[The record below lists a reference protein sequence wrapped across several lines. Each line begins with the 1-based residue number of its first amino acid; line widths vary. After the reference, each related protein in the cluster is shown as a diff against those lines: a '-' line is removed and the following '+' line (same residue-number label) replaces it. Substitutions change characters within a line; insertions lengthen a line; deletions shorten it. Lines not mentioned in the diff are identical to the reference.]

1 MASQNS
7 KMASQ
12 FKEKFLIEN
21 VDDRIRERI
30 AAFVCLTGEEPTALF
45 GSPEV
50 TGDYKELLVI
60 PFPYRSYKMRFR
72 SEEFAGISVR
82 EDDRFSHWYLGII
95 GNTIFPFLL
104 IGETIFSDK

>member
-1 MASQNS
+1 MAH
-7 KMASQ
+7 Q
-12 FKEKFLIEN
+12 FNGKFVIEN
-21 VDDRIRERI
+21 VDDRIRERV
-30 AAFVCLTGEEPTALF
+30 AALVCLTGEDPSPLF
-45 GSPEV
+45 GAPKV
-50 TGDYKELLVI
+50 TGDYKEMLVI

-95 GNTIFPFLL
+95 ANTIFPFLL